1 MPVVAVDGR
10 PVGSGVPGPAAAAL
24 QRALREAAGTL

>member
-10 PVGSGVPGPAAAAL
+10 PFERGPAAAAL
-24 QRALREAAGTL
+24 QAALRAAAAA